1 MDYAD
6 LTQAALQALQPS
18 IAETTHTI
26 DDDEVYSLCGR
37 ILGVLIRKSRLEA
50 ERTQEECARFLR
62 VEPQLIESWEFGDR
76 VPSMPQ
82 LELLARFLKGNMS
95 DNGFGPASEK
105 FTAQEEYIVL
115 RGRLIGGM
123 LREARN
129 AMGQSIDELSAKTGL
144 DGDLLE
150 SYEFGETTIPVSH
163 LTVLAQAV
171 KRDLSY
177 FTEQPFNATD
187 SDKMGSV
194 WPASTADDNELSQFV
209 ADSENR
215 DFIRLAMAF
224 RHLERAN
231 LHQIADAL
239 FAIIRARGDSNGW
252 SPPSS

>member
-1 MDYAD
+1 MTKFTAFVGGF
-6 LTQAALQALQPS
+6 LA
-18 IAETTHTI
+18 
-26 DDDEVYSLCGR
+26 R
-37 ILGVLIRKSRLEA
+37 LIRKSRLEA
-50 ERTQEECARFLR
+50 ERTQEECASFLR
-62 VEPQLIESWEFGDR
+62 VEPQSIESWGIRRFGTQYAAIG
-76 VPSMPQ
+76 V
-82 LELLARFLKGNMS
+82 ARPDFLRDAPS
-95 DNGFGPASEK
+95 DNGFGPVSEK

-115 RGRLIGGM
+115 RQRLIGGM

-129 AMGQSIDELSAKTGL
+129 AMKQSIDELSAKTGL

-150 SYEFGETTIPVSH
+150 RYEFGETTIPVSH
-163 LTVLAQAV
+163 LTVLALAV

-177 FTEQPFNATD
+177 FTEQPSSATD
-187 SDKMGSV
+187 SDQMDNAG
-194 WPASTADDNELSQFV
+194 PASTVDDHELRQFV

-224 RHLERAN
+224 RHVERAN

>member
-18 IAETTHTI
+18 IAETSQKI
-26 DDDEVYSLCGR
+26 ADDEVYRLCGR
-37 ILGVLIRKSRLEA
+37 ILGALIRKSRLEA
-50 ERTQEECARFLR
+50 ERTQEECASFLR
-62 VEPQLIESWEFGDR
+62 VEPQSIESWEFGDLA
-76 VPSMPQ
+76 PSMPQ
-82 LELLARFLKGNMS
+82 LELLARFFKGRTS
-95 DNGFGPASEK
+95 DNGFGPVSEK

-115 RGRLIGGM
+115 RQRLIGGM

-129 AMGQSIDELSAKTGL
+129 AMKQSIDELSAKTGL

-150 SYEFGETTIPVSH
+150 RYEFGETTIPVSH
-163 LTVLAQAV
+163 LTVLALAV

-177 FTEQPFNATD
+177 FTEQPSSATD
-187 SDKMGSV
+187 SDQMDNAG
-194 WPASTADDNELSQFV
+194 PASTVDDHELRQFV

-224 RHLERAN
+224 RHVERAN